1 MINFELTKVTNQS
14 LGDNRS
20 LITITP
26 LPPGYGMTLGNSLR
40 RIILSSIPGAA
51 VTAVRIKGVTHEF
64 TTIPGV
70 KESVIDIIL
79 NLKLLRI
86 KKSSTGSANL
96 TLKVNKEGEVTAAQI
111 KVPSEVQIVNPE
123 LVICTLE
130 KGHSIEMELKVE
142 NGIGY
147 TPSNLRDKRELEAD
161 MIAVDALYSPIS
173 KVRYEVTN
181 TRVGQMTDLDRLDIE
196 IATDGTISPQEVVSM
211 SARVLRQY
219 MTLFDADVPVTKKE
233 AVEKSVKAEPKHEK
247 KYTPIEALK
256 ISQRAE
262 NALIN
267 NGIGS
272 VEELLTYTEK
282 QLANLRGFGKKGITE
297 VVKALQ
303 KMDLHLSE

>member
-51 VTAVRIKGVTHEF
+51 VTAVKIKGVTHEF
-64 TTIPGV
+64 TTLPGV
-70 KESVIDIIL
+70 KEGMIDIIL

-86 KKSSTGSANL
+86 KKTSSGSASL
-96 TLKVNKEGEVTAAQI
+96 TLKANKEGKITAAQI
-111 KVPSEVQIVNPE
+111 KAPSEVEIVNPD

-147 TPSNLRDKRELEAD
+147 LPSNLRDKRELEAE

-181 TRVGQMTDLDRLDIE
+181 TRVGQMTDLDRLDVE

-211 SARVLRQY
+211 SARILRQY
-219 MTLFDADVPVTKKE
+219 MTLFDADVPTTKKE
-233 AVEKSVKAEPKHEK
+233 SSEKVAKSEPKHEK

-282 QLANLRGFGKKGITE
+282 QLTNLRGFGKKGITE

>member
-1 MINFELTKVTNQS
+1 MINFELTKVTTQS

-26 LPPGYGMTLGNSLR
+26 LPPGYGMTIGNTLR

-51 VTAVRIKGVTHEF
+51 VTAVKIKGVTHEF
-64 TTIPGV
+64 STIAGV

-79 NLKLLRI
+79 NLKLLRV
-86 KKSSTGSANL
+86 KKSSTGPAAL
-96 TLKVNKEGEVTAAQI
+96 VLKANKEGKIKASQI
-111 KVPSEVQIVNPE
+111 KTPSEVKIVNPD

-130 KGHSIEMELKVE
+130 KGHSIEIEMKLE

-147 TPSNLRDKRELEAD
+147 LPGSSRDRRELESE
-161 MIAVDALYSPIS
+161 MIAVDALFSPIS

-196 IATDGTISPQEVVSM
+196 IATDGTITPQEVVGTA
-211 SARVLRQY
+211 ARIMRQY
-219 MTLFDADVPVTKKE
+219 MTLFDTEGSSKKE
-233 AVEKSVKAEPKHEK
+233 KTAEKAQAEPKHEK

-282 QLANLRGFGKKGITE
+282 QLTNLRGFGKKGITE

>member
-1 MINFELTKVTNQS
+1 MINFELTKVTTQS

-20 LITITP
+20 LITMTP
-26 LPPGYGMTLGNSLR
+26 LPPGYGMTVGNTLR
-40 RIILSSIPGAA
+40 RIVLSSIPGAA
-51 VTAVRIKGVTHEF
+51 VTAVKIKGVTHEF
-64 TTIPGV
+64 STISGV

-79 NLKLLRI
+79 NLKLLRV
-86 KKSSTGSANL
+86 KKSSTGPAVL
-96 TLKVNKEGEVTAAQI
+96 VLKANKEGKIKASQI
-111 KVPSEVQIVNPE
+111 KTPSEVKIVNPD
-123 LVICTLE
+123 LVVCTLE
-130 KGHSIEMELKVE
+130 KGHSIEIEMKVE

-147 TPSNLRDKRELEAD
+147 LPSSSRDKRELESE
-161 MIAVDALYSPIS
+161 MIAVDALFSPIS

-181 TRVGQMTDLDRLDIE
+181 TRVGQMTDLDRLDFE
-196 IATDGTISPQEVVSM
+196 IATDGTVSPQEVIGM
-211 SARVLRQY
+211 SARIMRQY
-219 MTLFDADVPVTKKE
+219 MTLFDTEGNNKKE
-233 AVEKSVKAEPKHEK
+233 KAVEKAQAEPKREK

-267 NGIGS
+267 NSIGS

-282 QLANLRGFGKKGITE
+282 QLTNLRGFGKKGITE